1 MSDSA
6 TMEFSAETKTIGDQ
20 IAGLTLKQAK
30 ELSDYLKAQYGIEP
44 AAGGA
49 VVMAAPG
56 GGAGG
61 GAAAAAEKT
70 EFDVVLAN
78 AGDKKLEV
86 VKVVK
91 NITGASL
98 MDAKK
103 MVRRVGRR
111 SQEAQGGS
119 GSRRCD
125 RGIEVTTRYIDLSL
139 TARVRAA
146 RGRFG
151 TRMLILGRSMGAAQ
165 TGCLCL
171 WIGLRAY
178 LDPAARRAGVGRPV
192 RPGECSSVG

>member
-30 ELSDYLKAQYGIEP
+30 ELSDYLKAQYGIE
-44 AAGGA
+44 
-49 VVMAAPG
+49 
-56 GGAGG
+56 
-61 GAAAAAEKT
+61 AAAAAEKT

-103 MVRRVGRR
+103 MVEGAPVTVKGGV
-111 SQEAQGGS
+111 SKDEAAKIKSEIEAAGGVV
-119 GSRRCD
+119 
-125 RGIEVTTRYIDLSL
+125 ELK
-139 TARVRAA
+139 
-146 RGRFG
+146 
-151 TRMLILGRSMGAAQ
+151 
-165 TGCLCL
+165 
-171 WIGLRAY
+171 
-178 LDPAARRAGVGRPV
+178 
-192 RPGECSSVG
+192 